1 MDISKDYTNYRAG
14 YVTIIGRPNSGKSTL
29 MNALLNYKLSI
40 VTHKPQ
46 TTRQNVLGILSSE
59 QSQIVFLDTPGLLT
73 PRYKLQE
80 AMLNAAKNAM
90 KDADVLFFLTDATQ
104 SKPKK
109 DIEILKKMT
118 LPAKPI
124 ILVFNKIDLIKPAEI
139 LPLIADYNQNFNF
152 DEIIPISAL
161 KKEGLSELMTSV
173 SKYLPLS
180 PPFYPEDELSDAPER
195 FFVAEL
201 IREKIFMQYGE
212 EIPYSTTVHVEE
224 FKERKNGKDYIRAA
238 IFVERATQRRII
250 IGTKGKA
257 LKQVGQAARAEIETM
272 LDRQVFLEL
281 WVVVRENWRE
291 NPKILKELGYIR

>member
-1 MDISKDYTNYRAG
+1 MDIAKDYTNYRAG

-40 VTHKPQ
+40 VTNKPQ
-46 TTRQNVLGILSSE
+46 TTRQNVLGILSSDE
-59 QSQIVFLDTPGLLT
+59 SQIVFLDTPGLLT

-80 AMLNAAKNAM
+80 AMLNAATTAM

-104 SKPKK
+104 SKPEK
-109 DIEILKKMT
+109 DIEILKKLK

-139 LPLIADYNQNFNF
+139 LPLIAYYNQHFNF

-161 KKEGLSELMTSV
+161 QKEGLTDLMGSV

-212 EIPYSTTVHVEE
+212 EIPYSTSVHVEE

-238 IFVERATQRRII
+238 IFVERPTQRRII
-250 IGTKGKA
+250 IGTKGAA
-257 LKQVGQAARAEIETM
+257 LKKIGQTARAEIETM

>member
-1 MDISKDYTNYRAG
+1 MDISQDYTNYRAG

-40 VTHKPQ
+40 VTNKPQ
-46 TTRQNVLGILSSE
+46 TTRQNVLGILSSD
-59 QSQIVFLDTPGLLT
+59 QSQVIFLDTPGLLT

-80 AMLNAAKNAM
+80 AMLNAATNAM
-90 KDADVLFFLTDATQ
+90 KDADVLFFLTDASN
-104 SKPKK
+104 SKREK
-109 DIEILKKMT
+109 DIEILKKLQ
-118 LPAKPI
+118 LPAKPVILI
-124 ILVFNKIDLIKPAEI
+124 INKIDLIKQAEI
-139 LPLIADYNQNFNF
+139 LPMIDFYNQNFNF
-152 DEIIPISAL
+152 DEIIPTSAL
-161 KKEGLSELMTSV
+161 QKEGLTDLMGSV
-173 SKYLPLS
+173 EKYLPLS

-195 FFVAEL
+195 FFVAEI

-238 IFVERATQRRII
+238 IFVERPTQRRII

-257 LKQVGQAARAEIETM
+257 LKKVGQAARAEIETM